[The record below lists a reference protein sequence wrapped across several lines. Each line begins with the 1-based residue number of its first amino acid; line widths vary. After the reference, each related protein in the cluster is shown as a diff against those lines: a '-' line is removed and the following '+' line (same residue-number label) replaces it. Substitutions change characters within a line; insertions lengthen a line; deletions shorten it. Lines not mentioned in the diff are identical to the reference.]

1 VTETPRRRRHLFPS
15 AARAGV
21 LFLTALLFSSPLSAR
36 SQEIDRNL
44 EELRRL
50 IRDKDYRTALE
61 DLEFIAQRIQDLRIA
76 RVQPFFPDPPQGWQ
90 SSPPLRISGV
100 DEPWVRHLEV
110 RRTYRRAEGS
120 GKIDIVFDFASP
132 LLPAV
137 TMSLN
142 PVYIAGDPFSRPL
155 EKSGFPGR
163 LRFNPDTGEGE
174 VTLILDKRI
183 IVSVI
188 GRGVPDRDVLEEF
201 TALVD
206 LESLAAL
213 PPP

>member
-1 VTETPRRRRHLFPS
+1 MTGPGSRWKRLFP
-15 AARAGV
+15 AAGKAGA
-21 LFLTALLFSSPLSAR
+21 LFLTALLLSSPLSAR

-50 IRDKDYRTALE
+50 IRDKDYLTALE
-61 DLEFIAQRIQDLRIA
+61 DLEFIAQQIQDLRLTK
-76 RVQPFFPDPPQGWQ
+76 VQPFFPEAPQGWE
-90 SSPPLRISGV
+90 SAPPLRTSSV
-100 DEPWVRHLEV
+100 DEPWGRHLEA
-110 RRTYRRAEGS
+110 RRTYRPAEGS
-120 GKIDIVFDFASP
+120 GKVDIVFDFASP

-142 PVYIAGDPFSRPL
+142 PVYIAGDPLSRPV
-155 EKSGFPGR
+155 EKSGSPGR

-174 VTLILDKRI
+174 LTLILDNRI

-188 GRGVPDRDVLEEF
+188 GRGIPDRNVLENF
-201 TALVD
+201 TTLVD
-206 LESLAAL
+206 LKSLAAF